1 MEAVFLFVKF
11 STVAEVINSKLNL
24 ITNENE
30 LNISSPQNGILLI
43 TSNLKIV
50 YCTRNISV
58 IILDIF

>member
-43 TSNLKIV
+43 TFNLKIV